1 MTGPFPDMVRV
12 PQGLV
17 RTRLVCGL
25 PPLALLALAVLT
37 VAPIALLGTW
47 WLTPLTGALGV
58 YIAYEA
64 RQDPAFLLVWIGEL
78 RFKARYH

>member
-1 MTGPFPDMVRV
+1 MSRPFPETVQV

-17 RTRLVCGL
+17 RDRLLCGV
-25 PPLALLALAVLT
+25 PPLALLTLAGLT

-47 WLTPLTGALGV
+47 WLSPVTVALGS

-64 RQDPAFLLVWIGEL
+64 RRDPQFLLTWAGEL
-78 RFKARYH
+78 RFKARYQ

>member
-1 MTGPFPDMVRV
+1 VSGPFPEVVQV

-17 RTRLVCGL
+17 RTRLVCGV

-47 WLTPLTGALGV
+47 WLSPLTGALGA

-64 RQDPAFLLVWIGEL
+64 RRDPAFLMVWAGEL
-78 RFKARYH
+78 RFKALYH

>member
-1 MTGPFPDMVRV
+1 MSGPFPDVVQV

-17 RTRLVCGL
+17 RTRLVCGV

-47 WLTPLTGALGV
+47 WLTPLTGMLGV
-58 YIAYEA
+58 YIGYEA
-64 RQDPAFLLVWIGEL
+64 RRDPDFLLAWLGEL
-78 RFKARYH
+78 GFKARYH

>member
-1 MTGPFPDMVRV
+1 MTHPFPETVTV

-25 PPLALLALAVLT
+25 PPLALLALAGLT

-47 WLTPLTGALGV
+47 WLTPCTALLGL

-64 RQDPAFLLVWIGEL
+64 RRDPQFLLTWAGEL